1 MWTKLFKNN
10 RIFTIGVL
18 ITIMFLV
25 VIILRK
31 AGLYEGLMNI
41 PPPPRPSTTPAV
53 TPPAVTPP
61 AVTPPAVTPPAVTQ
75 SNPAPVASVTS
86 ISSAT
91 PPDVNYPPPYTSTT
105 PQTQSQTDTST
116 HSLTQPSGIPKV
128 YNF

>member
-41 PPPPRPSTTPAV
+41 PPPPRPSTT
-53 TPPAVTPP
+53 P